1 MKPDRNII
9 FLPSVGT
16 YLNKI
21 SLNTYADLDDTDN
34 AVHISQVSN
43 EWLQNLSK
51 TDFLEVFKK

>member
-9 FLPSVGT
+9 FLQSVGT
-16 YLNKI
+16 YLNKK

-34 AVHISQVSN
+34 AVHISEVSN

-51 TDFLEVFKK
+51 TDFLQVFKK